1 MISKIKEQKN
11 KSSSQYVGKWT
22 EDCSLKRRVQI
33 WINTFKNVQ
42 YLAIKEM
49 QTTTRRRIRL
59 WWFKFVI
66 SSDTRR
72 LTKFKANVRPFFK
85 KTKNQTKVIL
95 VFHIDLVRVAIIK
108 MLIGGKV
115 ERKKLTIFGTWVKFG
130 KGACQ
135 KSWEEVEMNMFKLHS
150 WSSLKRSHS

>member
-1 MISKIKEQKN
+1 MVSNQVTKLLYNIGENSQSKKHPTVWEKILSTCHLTGDYSSKYIMISKIKEQKN

-22 EDCSLKRRVQI
+22 EDCSLRRVQI
-33 WINTFKNVQ
+33 WINTLKNVQ

-49 QTTTRRRIRL
+49 QTKTRRRIRL
-59 WWFKFVI
+59 WWLKFVI

-95 VFHIDLVRVAIIK
+95 VFHIDLVRVAII
-108 MLIGGKV
+108 
-115 ERKKLTIFGTWVKFG
+115 
-130 KGACQ
+130 
-135 KSWEEVEMNMFKLHS
+135 
-150 WSSLKRSHS
+150 